1 MEEQLTKRLRLVTKR
16 EAELGVWR
24 SPILD
29 VGRLERTGSRSPRRV
44 AWYLSLLMYV
54 FRFVGTHHY
63 RWGQCY
69 LHFGSSGTPTKYRIW
84 ESLLTVQMVTPDV
97 QLCATRLPAL
107 PANQWVN
114 DHCKAV

>member
-1 MEEQLTKRLRLVTKR
+1 MAEQLTKRLRLVTKR

-24 SPILD
+24 SPILN
-29 VGRLERTGSRSPRRV
+29 VCRLERTGSRRPRRV

-54 FRFVGTHHY
+54 FRSVGTHY
-63 RWGQCY
+63 CRWGQCC
-69 LHFGSSGTPTKYRIW
+69 LHFGSSGTPTEYRIW
-84 ESLLTVQMVTPDV
+84 ETLLTIRMATSDV
-97 QLCATRLPAL
+97 QLCATTLPAL